1 MGSNIKYA
9 TCAGCFLSKKA
20 RAGIM
25 LPHNRWSMAKRAMV
39 SCSGSG
45 HPPASKEQLLKAGMI
60 QVYRR

>member
-1 MGSNIKYA
+1 MASNIKYA

-25 LPHNRWSMAKRAMV
+25 LPHNRWSAAKGRMV

-45 HPPASKEQLLKAGMI
+45 HPPATRAQLLKAGMI
-60 QVYRR
+60 QVYGK